1 MLTTGVGADLDV
13 FLINTWIGI
22 IVLHVGHIGDAD
34 QNKDGNAFTQRRAR
48 STDVFVFTRIEYK
61 KSW

>member
-22 IVLHVGHIGDAD
+22 IVLHVGHIGAAD
-34 QNKDGNAFTQRRAR
+34 QNKDGNACQNYRC
-48 STDVFVFTRIEYK
+48 VYIHK
-61 KSW
+61 N